1 MLFFLRKS
9 FYSDK
14 NGFLFGRLV
23 FFFSLSGFCPF
34 LTGFVELYKHI
45 EMEKGLNCQYEAPVV
60 EIIEVEVERGF
71 AASDLPD
78 FTNVPLS

>member
-1 MLFFLRKS
+1 
-9 FYSDK
+9 
-14 NGFLFGRLV
+14 
-23 FFFSLSGFCPF
+23 
-34 LTGFVELYKHI
+34 
-45 EMEKGLNCQYEAPVV
+45 MEKGLNCQYEAPVV